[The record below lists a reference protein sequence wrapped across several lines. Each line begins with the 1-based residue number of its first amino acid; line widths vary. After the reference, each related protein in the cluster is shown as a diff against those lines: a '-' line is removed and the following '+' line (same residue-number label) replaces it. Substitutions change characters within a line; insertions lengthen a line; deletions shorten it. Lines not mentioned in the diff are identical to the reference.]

1 MEGWAM
7 KDRQDNVIQF
17 KPRRKKLVAGLVAVI
32 LVILL
37 VVLLTCFHIERI
49 EVEGNQYY
57 SEEDILKFVHS
68 NGYID
73 NSILLMVRN
82 HLHHDESIP
91 FIAKLDMQYL
101 SAHEVRVTVYEK
113 AVAGCV
119 QYMNEYVYFDQDG
132 YVLEISQAKFTN
144 APCVYGLSF
153 SKMELHEKLPVEDK
167 KRFKLILRLT
177 QLISKYQ
184 LQIDAIRFTSKNEI
198 VLEHGSVKVELGDG
212 SIMEEQLVDLNQILE
227 GLEGK
232 RGTLNMRDF
241 KATSGKASFKE
252 KK

>member
-1 MEGWAM
+1 MRE
-7 KDRQDNVIQF
+7 RQDNVIQF
-17 KPRRKKLVAGLVAVI
+17 RPRRKKLVAGLVAVI

-37 VVLLTCFHIERI
+37 VVLMTSFHIERI
-49 EVEGNQYY
+49 DVEGNKYY
-57 SEEDILKFVHS
+57 SEEDIRKFVHS

-73 NSILLMVRN
+73 NSILLMLRN
-82 HLHHDESIP
+82 RLRHEENIP
-91 FIAKLDMQYL
+91 FIAKLDIEYV
-101 SAHEVRVTVYEK
+101 SAHEIRVTVYEK
-113 AVAGCV
+113 AMAGCV

-132 YVLEISQAKFTN
+132 FVLEISREKFTD
-144 APCVYGLSF
+144 APCVTGMSF

-167 KRFKLILRLT
+167 KRFRLILKLT

-184 LQIDAIRFTSKNEI
+184 LQIDSIRFTSKNEI
-198 VLEHGSVKVELGDG
+198 ELEHGSVKVELGDG
-212 SIMEEQLVDLNQILE
+212 SNMEEQLIDLNQILE

-232 RGTLNMRDF
+232 TGTLNMRDF